1 MKSILLA
8 TLLMAAPPGSQLGE
22 VMATRAGVQAGAA
35 SASVEE
41 GASVRNGSDWVVQA
55 DDHVSGVSNA
65 LQITNPAQ
73 VSYDSLMDDTSEMKE
88 LNRKGI
94 RKDSAQGQVLVSAA
108 KDRVRR
114 AAKTVMKAKGYCSV
128 WKQITSKSGVTVPDI
143 TEDVRKKLSD

>member
-22 VMATRAGVQAGAA
+22 LMATCAGVQAGAVG
-35 SASVEE
+35 ASVEE
-41 GASVRNGSDWVVQA
+41 GAPVRNGSDWVVQA

-88 LNRKGI
+88 LHRKGI

-114 AAKTVMKAKGYCSV
+114 AAKTVMKAKGHCSV

>member
-22 VMATRAGVQAGAA
+22 VMATCTGVQAGAVG
-35 SASVEE
+35 ASVEE
-41 GASVRNGSDWVVQA
+41 GAPVRNGSDWVVQA

-88 LNRKGI
+88 LHRKGI
-94 RKDSAQGQVLVSAA
+94 RKTAPRARCWSRPPRTGCAA
-108 KDRVRR
+108 RR
-114 AAKTVMKAKGYCSV
+114 RRS
-128 WKQITSKSGVTVPDI
+128 
-143 TEDVRKKLSD
+143 